1 MKSVKSA
8 SDLVTSK
15 QATVDGFSWQ
25 ANEKVGRSDNYISH
39 AEYFLRNAADINGIE
54 DVRKDSTLTDFFIA
68 ACMLSK
74 KSLSHLNVETQN
86 EIITKLIDF
95 KNLSDPAYLRSLE
108 RRYFLTSGDS
118 LGGTMRN
125 VVGQSAQDKLTE
137 AIVAR
142 LEALGKNPERIFNG
156 SQKTVA
162 VKWLDRR
169 VIFDK
174 KPKFINKSVDII
186 VVKGDSAISGVLENP
201 NDYVCCGELK
211 GGIDPAGAD
220 EHWKTA
226 KTALERIASSFE
238 GAGLNK
244 PKLVFIGTAI
254 ETAMSEEIFSLLSE
268 GWLSGAANTYYADQF
283 SEIVDL
289 IIS

>member
-1 MKSVKSA
+1 MKSVKKA

-25 ANEKVGRSDNYISH
+25 ANEKVVRADNYISH
-39 AEYFLRNAADINGIE
+39 AEYFLSNAVKINDIE

-86 EIITKLIDF
+86 EIITKLVDF
-95 KNLSDPAYLRSLE
+95 KKLSDPVYLRSLE

-142 LEALGKNPERIFNG
+142 LEALGKNPERILN
-156 SQKTVA
+156 SSKKTVA

-174 KPKFINKSVDII
+174 KPKFIDKSVDII
-186 VVKGDSAISGVLENP
+186 VVKGDSAGSGALEKP
-201 NDYVCCGELK
+201 EDYVCCGELK

-226 KTALERIASSFE
+226 KTAR
-238 GAGLNK
+238 
-244 PKLVFIGTAI
+244 V
-254 ETAMSEEIFSLLSE
+254 
-268 GWLSGAANTYYADQF
+268 
-283 SEIVDL
+283 
-289 IIS
+289 